1 LNRAGAV
8 AIGSVVMVWASA
20 GCRPAEREVYRG
32 VNYLPL
38 DAGRW
43 WSLRSPS
50 SSKPIILRVLSA
62 KAGEVRLRFDNPWIA
77 SELRLISHEG
87 RIYVTAVE
95 MNGQTAGLPPD
106 TLYWDTSAQEKQTW
120 SSSIGHYQV
129 VSRRKKVRAMGRDF
143 ENCIEIEET
152 NQQGNRLYW
161 TFAPDTG
168 FVQFGEGK
176 DAFVLESTAQHE
188 STGQDAA
195 LPSAAPL
202 SAFEPHPVGPP
213 RPGSIHVALD
223 ANPFA
228 NDSYDARSI
237 QARFRQARDVGV
249 NFIYLSPKW
258 NEIETG
264 RENYKLSDVG
274 YKIGE
279 AAKENLP
286 AILHI
291 RVIDTNQRA
300 VPADLM
306 GQPFDS
312 EEMGVRLDGL
322 LDAVLPK
329 LEGRVKYFL
338 VGNEID
344 PYFKQHPG
352 EVRAFAKLVARASVR
367 IRNTVP
373 DAQISVST
381 TLDGIEDAGA
391 LRPILDQ
398 TAFFALTYYPMS
410 PDFVVRD
417 PATVDA
423 DFPRILS
430 AAGSKRIFLQEVGYP
445 TSPNNGSSEEKQAE
459 VFSRV
464 LDRVA
469 EIPERFIGV
478 NFTFMSDFSDSLVKS
493 FTEYY
498 RMPGANR
505 FGSFLKTLGMFDD
518 QGRPKKSWAVFA
530 RKVKEVVTEPR
541 P

>member
-1 LNRAGAV
+1 MNRAGAAAV
-8 AIGSVVMVWASA
+8 GSVVMVWAFA
-20 GCRPAEREVYRG
+20 GCRPAERKFYRG

-50 SSKPIILRVLSA
+50 SSKPILLGVLSA
-62 KAGEVRLRFDNPWIA
+62 KAGDIRLRFDNPWIP
-77 SELRLISHEG
+77 SELRLNSREG

-95 MNGQTAGLPPD
+95 MNGQTAGLPPN

-120 SSSIGHYQV
+120 SSSIGHYKV
-129 VSRRKKVRAMGRDF
+129 VSRHKRVRAMGRDF
-143 ENCIEIEET
+143 ENCLEIEET
-152 NQQGNRLYW
+152 NQQGNQLYW
-161 TFAPDTG
+161 TFAPNTG

-176 DAFVLESTAQHE
+176 DAFILESTAQHG
-188 STGQDAA
+188 STAQHAA
-195 LPSAAPL
+195 LPGAAPPP
-202 SAFEPHPVGPP
+202 AFEPLPVAPP
-213 RPGSIHVALD
+213 RRGSIRVALD

-228 NDSYDARSI
+228 NEGYDPRSI
-237 QARFRQARDVGV
+237 QARFRQALNAGV

-258 NEIETG
+258 NEIETD
-264 RENYKLSDVG
+264 REKYKLNDVG

-279 AAKENLP
+279 AAEENLP
-286 AILHI
+286 AVLHI

-306 GQPFDS
+306 DQPFDS
-312 EEMGVRLDGL
+312 EEIGLRLDRL
-322 LDAVLPK
+322 LDAVLPR
-329 LEGRVKYFL
+329 LGDRVKYFL

-344 PYFKQHPG
+344 AYFKQHPG
-352 EVRAFAKLVARASVR
+352 EVRAFAKLVARASAR

-381 TLDGIEDAGA
+381 TLDGIENAGE

-410 PDFVVRD
+410 SEFVVRD
-417 PATVDA
+417 PSTVDA
-423 DFPRILS
+423 DFPRILR
-430 AAGSKRIFLQEVGYP
+430 AAGSKQIFLQEVGYP

-469 EIPERFIGV
+469 DAPERFIGV

-518 QGRPKKSWAVFA
+518 QGRPKKAWAVFA
-530 RKVKEVVTEPR
+530 RKVKSLT
-541 P
+541 